1 MDFDMTTV
9 AWIVAGGFA
18 FASYHFYMKMKFNEI
33 NRNMDDFRR
42 DVNDMIRGTSDTLE
56 HDIDG
61 VRRTVST
68 LYEKQRNCCKDSE
81 KSFYNSNA

>member
-9 AWIVAGGFA
+9 GWIVAGGFA
-18 FASYHFYMKMKFNEI
+18 LGSYHFYMKMKFNEI
-33 NRNMDDFRR
+33 YRSMEDARR
-42 DVNDMIRGTSDTLE
+42 DFADMVRGNYEDLE
-56 HDIDG
+56 HQIDG
-61 VRRTVST
+61 VSRSVGN

>member
-18 FASYHFYMKMKFNEI
+18 FASYHFYMKIKFNEI
-33 NRNMDDFRR
+33 HRKMEDSRR
-42 DVNDMIRGTSDTLE
+42 DLNDMIRATNENIDHEVHYLRREFQNLE
-56 HDIDG
+56 K
-61 VRRTVST
+61 RS
-68 LYEKQRNCCKDSE
+68 CCKDSE